1 MQTHVGAPHGA
12 LPWLGK
18 AEWEERTMER
28 KEDQRVGGSLPR
40 ASEDPSVRWDEKDP
54 LLEAT
59 LRVKGAGMAQQVV
72 PAWQVVNVLK
82 RLVVR
87 DRAANHSLQ

>member
-40 ASEDPSVRWDEKDP
+40 ASEDPSVRWDERDP

-59 LRVKGAGMAQQVV
+59 LRVKGAGMAQ
-72 PAWQVVNVLK
+72 QVVNVLK